1 MWCSHLVAT
10 FVDRRVDRIQSC
22 RRHQKET
29 EHMGGL
35 CWCCVVRN
43 AVPTDSQQLE
53 GKTEGKQSRE
63 ETKKKERRSNRV
75 HVVRADCRI
84 DSSTTRHT
92 HTTTSRH
99 PSIHSSIHP
108 SIHPSRNN
116 RIYSVGYSGETD
128 SAFGACGRADNV
140 VATVIE
146 SVATRR
152 LDEQP
157 WCCLSRQRSA
167 GRSR

>member
-1 MWCSHLVAT
+1 
-10 FVDRRVDRIQSC
+10 
-22 RRHQKET
+22 
-29 EHMGGL
+29 MGG
-35 CWCCVVRN
+35 WTESKAVAVTKKRQNTWAACVGVVWSEMRYRLIHSSWK
-43 AVPTDSQQLE
+43 AKRKGSKAE
-53 GKTEGKQSRE
+53 KKQ
-63 ETKKKERRSNRV
+63 KKERRSNRV

>member
-1 MWCSHLVAT
+1 MGGWTESKAVAVT
-10 FVDRRVDRIQSC
+10 KKRQNTWAACVGVVWSEMRYRLIHSSWKAKRKGSKAEKKQKKRREEATAFTSSEPIVGLIHRRPHTRIQP
-22 RRHQKET
+22 RT
-29 EHMGGL
+29 GI
-35 CWCCVVRN
+35 N
-43 AVPTDSQQLE
+43 
-53 GKTEGKQSRE
+53 
-63 ETKKKERRSNRV
+63 
-75 HVVRADCRI
+75 
-84 DSSTTRHT
+84 
-92 HTTTSRH
+92 
-99 PSIHSSIHP
+99 SSIHP
-108 SIHPSRNN
+108 SIHPSVYPSRND